1 MALKGKAKTVF
12 NAILVTTAFVTICC
26 IIWRSYVQRPKGK
39 GLVDD
44 MLINKLPK
52 IMAEPVLPMIIAE
65 PVLPMTKAEPV
76 LPMTNAEP
84 VLPMI
89 KAEPVLPK
97 ITAEP
102 VLPKIRAE
110 LVLPISNAEPVLP
123 MAKAEPVLPMIK
135 AEPMLPMIKAEPV
148 LPMIKAEPELPRN
161 IDEPVLPQIFDI
173 GSKSK
178 PIPDI
183 TRDNGGHVFSER
195 FRYLDK
201 ILQDCGELCNT
212 SRDGIPGPFFNHV
225 KANIQCDRLFRNMDI
240 DRGHGETH
248 APEDIP
254 AELMKEFTM
263 DGRIKVTKYYF
274 SQKFL
279 GGKAKIWTKESI
291 ERNIDLAK
299 KGMLRGTYNI
309 SETNAL
315 RDGLKHAPHIK
326 NGRVLVI
333 GSQNPWVEACVL
345 EAGARE
351 VVTLEYRKIIS
362 QFAKVRTMVPSEFR
376 LSYFKRTLGLFD
388 GVVTFSSVEHSG
400 LGRYGD
406 AFNPWG
412 DILAIAKAWCVT
424 RYGGSL
430 TIGVPYNGV
439 EESLYFNA
447 HRFYGKIRYPYLTTN
462 WHQYYQGQGQQ
473 RVFVFTK

>member
-1 MALKGKAKTVF
+1 MALRRKTRTLFDAV
-12 NAILVTTAFVTICC
+12 IVTTAFVTICC
-26 IIWRSYVQRPKGK
+26 ILWRSYVQRPKGK
-39 GLVDD
+39 SLVDD

-52 IMAEPVLPMIIAE
+52 IRAEPVSPMIRTE
-65 PVLPMTKAEPV
+65 PVSPMITTEPV
-76 LPMTNAEP
+76 SPMIRTEPVSPMIGTEPVSPMITTEPVSPMITTEPVSPMIWTEPVSPMITTEP

-89 KAEPVLPK
+89 KAEPSL
-97 ITAEP
+97 A
-102 VLPKIRAE
+102 
-110 LVLPISNAEPVLP
+110 
-123 MAKAEPVLPMIK
+123 
-135 AEPMLPMIKAEPV
+135 
-148 LPMIKAEPELPRN
+148 RN
-161 IDEPVLPQIFDI
+161 IDEPALPQNFDI
-173 GSKSK
+173 GSKPGIK
-178 PIPDI
+178 N
-183 TRDNGGHVFSER
+183 DNDGYAYSEQ
-195 FRYLDK
+195 FRYLEK

-254 AELMKEFTM
+254 AELKREFTM
-263 DGRIKVTKYYF
+263 DGRLNVTKYYF

-279 GGKAKIWTKESI
+279 GGGAIIWTKDSI
-291 ERNIDLAK
+291 EGNIDLAI
-299 KGMLRGTYNI
+299 KGNLSGTYDI

-315 RDGLKHAPHIK
+315 RNGLKHAPHIK
-326 NGRVLVI
+326 NGRVLVV
-333 GSQNPWVEACVL
+333 GSQTPWVEACVL

-376 LSYFKRTLGLFD
+376 QSYLNGTLGSFD
-388 GVVTFSSVEHSG
+388 GIVTFSSVEHSG

-406 AFNPWG
+406 ALNPWG
-412 DILAIAKAWCVT
+412 DILTIAKAWCVT
-424 RYGGSL
+424 RDGGSL

-462 WHQYYQGQGQQ
+462 WHQYYQGGGRH

>member
-1 MALKGKAKTVF
+1 MALRGNAKTVF

-26 IIWRSYVQRPKGK
+26 ILWRSYVQRPKGK
-39 GLVDD
+39 GLEGD
-44 MLINKLPK
+44 MLINKLPMIK
-52 IMAEPVLPMIIAE
+52 ADPVFSMAKTEPVIPMTKAEPVLPMIKAELVLPMIKAE
-65 PVLPMTKAEPV
+65 PVLPMIKAEPV

-89 KAEPVLPK
+89 KAG
-97 ITAEP
+97 
-102 VLPKIRAE
+102 
-110 LVLPISNAEPVLP
+110 
-123 MAKAEPVLPMIK
+123 
-135 AEPMLPMIKAEPV
+135 
-148 LPMIKAEPELPRN
+148 
-161 IDEPVLPQIFDI
+161 PVLPQNITKPVLPQNIDI
-173 GSKSK
+173 GSKSR
-178 PIPDI
+178 PIPGLTNEND
-183 TRDNGGHVFSER
+183 GHAFSER
-195 FRYLDK
+195 FRYLEK

-212 SRDGIPGPFFNHV
+212 SRDGTPGPFFNHV
-225 KANIQCDRLFRNMDI
+225 KANIQCDRLFGNMDI
-240 DRGHGETH
+240 DRGHGERH

-254 AELMKEFTM
+254 AELKKEFTM
-263 DGRIKVTKYYF
+263 DGRLNVTKYYF

-279 GGKAKIWTKESI
+279 GGGAIIWSKDSI

-376 LSYFKRTLGLFD
+376 QSYFNRTLGSFD
-388 GVVTFSSVEHSG
+388 GIVTFSSVEHSG

-406 AFNPWG
+406 ALNPWG
-412 DILAIAKAWCVT
+412 DILTIAKAWCVT
-424 RYGGSL
+424 RDGGSL

-462 WHQYYQGQGQQ
+462 WHQYYQGGGRH